1 MPEIN
6 GKVIVI
12 TGAGSG
18 MGEADAMLLAGHGAK
33 VVLGDIRNDR
43 LEALAG
49 RITEGG
55 GDVTYA
61 TTDVRRP
68 EDLSLSQL
76 QACTIECHGSHKCI
90 SQPGRACGVGLS
102 RSQRSLSQVPAQ
114 PSTERYRLT
123 RRISH

>member
-1 MPEIN
+1 
-6 GKVIVI
+6 
-12 TGAGSG
+12 
-18 MGEADAMLLAGHGAK
+18 MGEADAILLAGHGAK
-33 VVLGDIRNDR
+33 VVLGDIRDDR

-49 RITEGG
+49 RMAEGG

-68 EDLSLSQL
+68 EDLSLSEL

-102 RSQRSLSQVPAQ
+102 RSQKIAEPGSRATIDRTVWAHPAYQ
-114 PSTERYRLT
+114 PLIEPFVDP
-123 RRISH
+123 